1 MNIIRREN
9 TESQET
15 KIAVLCPIQF
25 CVLCTILLI
34 ANDTF
39 SLIAVGAAET
49 FSIKSGGGGLPPDRA
64 LARCRTGRWRA
75 AAFRRRKGGPALLVL
90 CCAVRASAPRRSR
103 VPAAR
108 ASEVEDACSERE
120 DDDGEEEDELVAE

>member
-1 MNIIRREN
+1 VNIIRREN

-64 LARCRTGRWRA
+64 LARCR
-75 AAFRRRKGGPALLVL
+75 
-90 CCAVRASAPRRSR
+90 
-103 VPAAR
+103 VPAQEGRPCTAGTLL
-108 ASEVEDACSERE
+108 CSPRL
-120 DDDGEEEDELVAE
+120 GS